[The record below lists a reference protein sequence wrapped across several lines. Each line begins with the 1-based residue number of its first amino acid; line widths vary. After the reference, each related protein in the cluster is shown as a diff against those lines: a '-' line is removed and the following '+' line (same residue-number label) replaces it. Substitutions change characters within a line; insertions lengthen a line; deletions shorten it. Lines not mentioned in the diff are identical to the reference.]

1 MPVIANFP
9 FVLSVD
15 ELLRH
20 QGRAAER
27 PEVKVL
33 AQWAI
38 DEAQRLA
45 APAIVYEWF
54 PVHAVE
60 GGTAQIG
67 DALLHLGPHADLLAF
82 ACEALVSV
90 CTIGKALEERVQ
102 TLLAEGRLFEGYL
115 LDTAGVIALG
125 VSGEPLRCVVEEEAV
140 RRGWGVSPALSP
152 GSLPGWT
159 INEQRTLCELLDLSA
174 IGVAITD
181 AGILSPQKSGAGLVG
196 IGPDYAAKRI
206 GSTCHL
212 CRIRNTCQFRH

>member
-1 MPVIANFP
+1 MPVIANFHP
-9 FVLSVD
+9 ALSVD
-15 ELLRH
+15 ELLHH

-45 APAIVYEWF
+45 APAIAYEWF

-67 DALLHLGPHADLLAF
+67 DALLHLGPHADLLTF

-90 CTIGKALEERVQ
+90 CTIGKALEEQVQ
-102 TLLAEGRLFEGYL
+102 ILLADNRLFEGYL

-125 VSGEPLRCVVEEEAV
+125 AAGEPIGRIVKEEAA
-140 RRGWGVSPALSP
+140 RRGWGVSLVLSP
-152 GSLPGWT
+152 GSLAGWT
-159 INEQRTLCELLDLSA
+159 INDQKALCALLDLTA
-174 IGVAITD
+174 IGVTVTV
-181 AGILSPQKSGAGLVG
+181 GGVLSPQKSGSGLIG
-196 IGPDYAAKRI
+196 IGPDYTDHCV
-206 GSTCHL
+206 GSTCQL
-212 CRIRNTCQFRH
+212 CELRHTCQFRH